1 MAGIKGSTA
10 PKRTRPAEADGR
22 RMAIDMLKDLQD
34 TWLGDADGEN
44 DEWRRDPVTVRTYLS
59 ALLTRESEAAEFGF
73 AAVLTDFIGNALER
87 RAPSPWE
94 YDHGR

>member
-1 MAGIKGSTA
+1 MNSS
-10 PKRTRPAEADGR
+10 PDRVRPTEADGR
-22 RMAIDMLKDLQD
+22 RLAIDMLKDLQD
-34 TWLGDADGEN
+34 TWLGDADCEN
-44 DEWRRDPVTVRTYLS
+44 DRGRRDPATVRTYLS
-59 ALLTRESEAAEFGF
+59 ALLTRESEAAERGF